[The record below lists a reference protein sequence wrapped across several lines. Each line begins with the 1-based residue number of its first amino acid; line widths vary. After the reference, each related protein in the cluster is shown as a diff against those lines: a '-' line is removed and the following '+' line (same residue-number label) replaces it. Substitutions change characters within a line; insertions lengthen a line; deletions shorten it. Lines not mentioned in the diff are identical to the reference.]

1 MGKRKS
7 FLVLF
12 IVFLVT
18 GGVSMKA
25 VGEESAVVKQA
36 ALNQN
41 QLTYLKRIE
50 ESTFRGFKKLLD
62 PATDL
67 PVDIASIS
75 QGDVSVLPG
84 NAYYSKTSPTNIG
97 LGFIYLILARD
108 RGYLPEEEAY
118 QSAMRMMGTLEKLET
133 HEGFLFNWYHL
144 SGEKGEVPAVTLDRF
159 VSSLDNG
166 DLDVCLMAA
175 AGAFPQTELSSR
187 IDAFLK
193 KNDYHFFFN
202 KNPTHRDN
210 GMVSVGY
217 DAAKETYHSADYSIF
232 NI

>member
-62 PATDL
+62 PAT
-67 PVDIASIS
+67 
-75 QGDVSVLPG
+75 G
-84 NAYYSKTSPTNIG
+84 
-97 LGFIYLILARD
+97 
-108 RGYLPEEEAY
+108 
-118 QSAMRMMGTLEKLET
+118 
-133 HEGFLFNWYHL
+133 
-144 SGEKGEVPAVTLDRF
+144 LDR
-159 VSSLDNG
+159 
-166 DLDVCLMAA
+166 
-175 AGAFPQTELSSR
+175 
-187 IDAFLK
+187 K
-193 KNDYHFFFN
+193 
-202 KNPTHRDN
+202 
-210 GMVSVGY
+210 SVV
-217 DAAKETYHSADYSIF
+217 
-232 NI
+232 

>member
-1 MGKRKS
+1 
-7 FLVLF
+7 
-12 IVFLVT
+12 
-18 GGVSMKA
+18 MKA
-25 VGEESAVVKQA
+25 VAEESAVVKQV

-108 RGYLPEEEAY
+108 RGYLPEEDALRHTEG
-118 QSAMRMMGTLEKLET
+118 SARRRRTGRPTALRR
-133 HEGFLFNWYHL
+133 EGVR
-144 SGEKGEVPAVTLDRF
+144 GVR
-159 VSSLDNG
+159 
-166 DLDVCLMAA
+166 
-175 AGAFPQTELSSR
+175 
-187 IDAFLK
+187 
-193 KNDYHFFFN
+193 
-202 KNPTHRDN
+202 
-210 GMVSVGY
+210 
-217 DAAKETYHSADYSIF
+217 
-232 NI
+232 